1 MSKPAWGF
9 WNHVPRTQLWRAVA
23 LSCDIEP
30 RLLESFS
37 DDGIDS
43 VSGSGAGEAFW
54 DRLAIAKAHIGE
66 RGFPPVTVHRGDPA
80 NSSVK
85 IGDFAGWVV
94 SKRWEI
100 PEEMR
105 ALAAPEQQEVPVVGR
120 WPWGDHETEL
130 LRNLAAAAKRFW
142 SNYDP
147 TDPSTAPTN
156 KQVSD
161 WLVESQGVA
170 PRTAE
175 IIAEILRADGM
186 RPGPRK

>member
-1 MSKPAWGF
+1 
-9 WNHVPRTQLWRAVA
+9 
-23 LSCDIEP
+23 
-30 RLLESFS
+30 
-37 DDGIDS
+37 

-105 ALAAPEQQEVPVVGR
+105 ALAAPGLRERLELVGGNLSIESNSR
-120 WPWGDHETEL
+120 GST
-130 LRNLAAAAKRFW
+130 LAA
-142 SNYDP
+142 
-147 TDPSTAPTN
+147 
-156 KQVSD
+156 
-161 WLVESQGVA
+161 
-170 PRTAE
+170 E
-175 IIAEILRADGM
+175 IPELPGM
-186 RPGPRK
+186 PALD